1 MAEIF
6 PTPSTNPSA
15 PDPTYGTRKNSE
27 PRIRIAQ
34 FGSGYSQRST
44 FGINQNLKVYQFN
57 WRNISETDAD
67 TIEDFLDARAG
78 VEIFTYTP
86 AGESA
91 KTFICKK
98 WQKTIP
104 YLNRASI
111 SATFEEVP
119 EL

>member
-1 MAEIF
+1 MANF
-6 PTPSTNPSA
+6 PTTVN
-15 PDPTYGTRKNSE
+15 PTYGTSKKSS
-27 PRIRIAQ
+27 PKIRIAE

-67 TIEDFLDARAG
+67 EIETFLDARAG
-78 VEIFTYTP
+78 VENFDYTP

-91 KTFICKK
+91 SKKFICRN
-98 WQKTIP
+98 WNKTIP

-111 SATFEEVP
+111 SATFEEVA
-119 EL
+119 EA